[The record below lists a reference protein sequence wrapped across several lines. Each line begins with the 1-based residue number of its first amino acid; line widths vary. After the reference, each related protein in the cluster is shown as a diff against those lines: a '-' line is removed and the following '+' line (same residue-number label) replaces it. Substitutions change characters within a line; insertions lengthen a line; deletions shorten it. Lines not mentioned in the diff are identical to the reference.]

1 MLELL
6 RVRSF
11 AIIDELEVT
20 FSSGFNALTGETG
33 AGKSI
38 LVDAL
43 HLILGGRALS
53 DAVRTGAE
61 EAEVQAL
68 LRPRDPAACDARLSA
83 LGLPGAGAEMVVRRT
98 VHRESPGGEAARGR
112 SRAWINGALATVAQL
127 QAATR
132 GLLDISGQHEH
143 VGLLDAALH
152 LDLLDAHAG
161 LQELRGQFSAAFGE
175 LAEAEKARAQLDSDE
190 AQRAERA
197 DWLKFQLDEIEKAKP
212 LPGEDEQLAQERR
225 VLAAAE
231 KLRGGALESEALLS
245 EVGPAKAARRLEELA
260 AIDPSLAPLAQSVRG
275 ASAELVEAARELSR
289 YAQRAGGDPQRLGEI
304 DERIEVLRRIA
315 RKHGGN
321 LDTALQR
328 RDAMRAELASL
339 ENHDEELARRADQ
352 VRKLTAAARALA
364 ATLSEKRRS
373 AARGFTKA
381 VAAELAALGMKSEL
395 DVRFTPVTEGA
406 IHGVGPR
413 GLETAELL
421 LSANPGEE
429 LRPLQRIASGGELS
443 RVLLAVKRVLAEG
456 DPVDAYLFDEV
467 DAGIGGATADSVGR
481 ALSAVARRRQ
491 VICITHLPQIA
502 AFADKH
508 LAAEKEVIKGRT
520 HTRVVA
526 VEGEGRVREL
536 ARLLSGTA
544 TEVALQHARELLAAA
559 QEPPDQEPAR
569 ARGALEEP
577 ASPATGGARKG
588 GALEEPASPATG
600 GARKGGALEEPAS
613 PATGG
618 ARKRGALEEP
628 ASPAT
633 GGARKRG
640 ALEEPASPAT
650 GGERKRGALE
660 EPASPATGGARK
672 GGALEEPA
680 SPATGGARK
689 GGALEEPASPATGG
703 ARKRGALAKRA
714 RKAS

>member
-11 AIIDELEVT
+11 AIIEELEVS
-20 FSSGFNALTGETG
+20 FASGFNVLTGETG

-53 DAVRTGAE
+53 DSVRTGAE

-68 LRPRDPAACDARLSA
+68 LRPRDPAACDARLAS
-83 LGLPGAGAEMVVRRT
+83 LGLPGAGAELVVRRT
-98 VHRESPGGEAARGR
+98 VHREGR
-112 SRAWINGALATVAQL
+112 SRAWVNGALATAAQL

-152 LDLLDAHAG
+152 LDLLDSHAG
-161 LQELRGQFSAAFGE
+161 LGELRVQYTAAFGE

-197 DWLKFQLDEIEKAKP
+197 DWLKYQLDEIEKAKP
-212 LPGEDEQLAQERR
+212 EPGEDERLAQERR

-245 EVGPAKAARRLEELA
+245 EIGPAKAAKRLEELA
-260 AIDPSLAPLAQSVRG
+260 AIDPSLQKLAQAVRG
-275 ASAELVEAARELSR
+275 ASAELIEAGRELSK
-289 YAQRAGGDPQRLGEI
+289 YAQRAGGDPQRLSEI
-304 DERIEVLRRIA
+304 DERIEALRRIA

-321 LDTALQR
+321 LAAALQR
-328 RDAMRAELASL
+328 RDQMKAELASL
-339 ENHDEELARRADQ
+339 ENHDEELARRGEQ
-352 VRKLTAAARALA
+352 VRKLSAVARALA
-364 ATLSEKRRS
+364 EKLSEKRRA

-381 VAAELAALGMKSEL
+381 VAGELAALGMKSEL
-395 DVRFTPVTEGA
+395 DVRFTPASEGT
-406 IHGVGPR
+406 IEGLGPR

-421 LSANPGEE
+421 LSPNPGEE

-467 DAGIGGATADSVGR
+467 DAGIGGATADAVGR
-481 ALSAVARRRQ
+481 ALAAVARRRQ

-502 AFADKH
+502 AFAGRH

-520 HTRVVA
+520 HTRVVPA
-526 VEGEGRVREL
+526 EGEERVREL

-544 TEVALQHARELLAAA
+544 TDVALQHARELLAAA
-559 QEPPDQEPAR
+559 QEP
-569 ARGALEEP
+569 AL
-577 ASPATGGARKG
+577 
-588 GALEEPASPATG
+588 
-600 GARKGGALEEPAS
+600 
-613 PATGG
+613 
-618 ARKRGALEEP
+618 KR
-628 ASPAT
+628 
-633 GGARKRG
+633 
-640 ALEEPASPAT
+640 
-650 GGERKRGALE
+650 
-660 EPASPATGGARK
+660 
-672 GGALEEPA
+672 
-680 SPATGGARK
+680 
-689 GGALEEPASPATGG
+689 
-703 ARKRGALAKRA
+703 AKRA
-714 RKAS
+714 S